1 MNSNNVEKL
10 NIEDKK
16 NDVDIKNTDNSF
28 TSSDFVSLGATL

>member
-1 MNSNNVEKL
+1 MNSNNIEKL

-16 NDVDIKNTDNSF
+16 NDVEIKNADNSF